1 MALTEELP
9 IYRCALRLTAQVAP
23 LIRNFSKHYKY
34 SLGGRLLDLCLD
46 LPELIFDANSHYD
59 KVLYIEELL
68 RRLQRLRML
77 FNVCLDQRELSERQY
92 APVSVTMD
100 EIGKQATAWRNRF
113 DRESRQRAEQRAAY
127 VESCIEQVV
136 REMVAER
143 LDGLL
148 EKEKEMNER

>member
-1 MALTEELP
+1 MALTEQLP

-59 KVLYIEELL
+59 KVPYLEELL

-77 FNVCLDQRELSERQY
+77 FNVCLDQQIGRASCRER
-92 APVSVTMD
+92 V
-100 EIGKQATAWRNRF
+100 
-113 DRESRQRAEQRAAY
+113 
-127 VESCIEQVV
+127 
-136 REMVAER
+136 
-143 LDGLL
+143 
-148 EKEKEMNER
+148 

>member
-1 MALTEELP
+1 MALTEQLP

-59 KVLYIEELL
+59 KVPYLEELL

-92 APVSVTMD
+92 APVAMTLD
-100 EIGKQATAWRNRF
+100 EIGRQATAWRDKF
-113 DRESRQRAEQRAAY
+113 GRESRQRAEQRAAY
-127 VESCIEQVV
+127 VESRIEQIV
-136 REMVAER
+136 REMVAEK
-143 LDGLL
+143 LDGLG
-148 EKEKEMNER
+148 ETDRDKQ